1 MSATMA
7 PPKRTKSQQQAATPD
22 PKKPN
27 REGKPIHVWVDD
39 ALLKALDKFRSSQRL
54 QPTLKDTVELALQE
68 FLIREGF
75 WSPESEP

>member
-1 MSATMA
+1 MSEMKKA
-7 PPKRTKSQQQAATPD
+7 KQ
-22 PKKPN
+22 PKKPT

-39 ALLKALDKFRSSQRL
+39 ALLKALDAFRSAQRL

-75 WSPESEP
+75 WKKPEQG